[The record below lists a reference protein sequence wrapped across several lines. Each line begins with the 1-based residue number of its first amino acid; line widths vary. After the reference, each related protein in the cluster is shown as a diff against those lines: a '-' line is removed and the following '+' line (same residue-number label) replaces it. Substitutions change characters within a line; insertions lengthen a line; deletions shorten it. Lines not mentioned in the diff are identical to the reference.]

1 MRRTTS
7 QEAAT
12 PLDILIDGFE
22 KNESLGGFYR
32 RELPMPDEGAAARKF
47 DALTDEGRRWKGPP
61 ARLQEDAMRR
71 LAAWPDL
78 EIRQAGR
85 GVMVL
90 ARTPGFGAWWH
101 DAQTWDGDPM
111 DALYAWLEEDRAS
124 T

>member
-1 MRRTTS
+1 MRATS

-12 PLDILIDGFE
+12 LLDILIDGFE
-22 KNESLGGFYR
+22 KNEVLGGFHR

-47 DALTDEGRRWKGPP
+47 RALVEEARCWKGPP
-61 ARLQEDAMRR
+61 VRLQEDAMRR

-90 ARTPGFGAWWH
+90 ARAPGFGWWH
-101 DAQTWDGDPM
+101 DEQTWDGDPM
-111 DALYAWLEEDRAS
+111 GAARAWLHEGRDP

>member
-7 QEAAT
+7 QDAAT
-12 PLDILIDGFE
+12 LLDILVDGFE
-22 KNESLGGFYR
+22 KNEIFGGFHR

-47 DALTDEGRRWKGPP
+47 DALAEEGRRWKGTPM
-61 ARLQEDAMRR
+61 RLQEDATRR

-90 ARTPGFGAWWH
+90 ARAPWFGAWWH

-111 DALYAWLEEDRAS
+111 EAVRAWYREDR
-124 T
+124 

>member
-1 MRRTTS
+1 MRSTS

-12 PLDILIDGFE
+12 LLDILVDGFE
-22 KNESLGGFYR
+22 KNEAFGGFHR

-47 DALTDEGRRWKGPP
+47 HALAEEAQRWKGPP
-61 ARLQEDAMRR
+61 ERRQESAMRR
-71 LAAWPDL
+71 LAAWPDR

-90 ARTPGFGAWWH
+90 ARAPGFGAWWH
-101 DAQTWDGDPM
+101 DERTWEGNPM
-111 DALYAWLEEDRAS
+111 GAARAWLHEDRDS